1 MHVDGLRKQDGNMQN
16 EKKSREIKPD
26 SVNALEIITK
36 VSKENEILKRHCRLL
51 KASHNV
57 LLVTVMEFINKVGT
71 LMEQE
76 RQIAAETE
84 KQLLGATAKELP
96 DDRQ

>member
-1 MHVDGLRKQDGNMQN
+1 MQN

-26 SVNALEIITK
+26 SVNALEVLIN
-36 VSKENEILKRHCRLL
+36 VSKENEILKKHCRLL
-51 KASHNV
+51 KASHSV

-84 KQLLGATAKELP
+84 KQLLGVTAKELP

>member
-1 MHVDGLRKQDGNMQN
+1 MQN
-16 EKKSREIKPD
+16 EKKTQISPASI
-26 SVNALEIITK
+26 NALEIITK

-84 KQLLGATAKELP
+84 KQLLGATAKEEP

>member
-1 MHVDGLRKQDGNMQN
+1 MQN
-16 EKKSREIKPD
+16 EKKTQTISPGSI
-26 SVNALEIITK
+26 NALEIITK

-57 LLVTVMEFINKVGT
+57 LLVTLMEFINKVGT

-76 RQIAAETE
+76 RQLAAETE
-84 KQLLGATAKELP
+84 KQLLGATAKEEP